1 MRLSRLL
8 PCNCSTSS
16 ASPCPTLP
24 FLTVRP
30 SFPKTIVTR
39 IDTTRIPHQDL
50 YNFVMIQGIGSRK
63 GDKQGISLIA
73 AYEFPEQITVTIT
86 SRGKYSDVIY
96 CRYFDREKRELGL
109 PFRTHVFPEFAAY
122 CLRREGAAFMSLSD
136 TARGD
141 YSYPVPIVDRT
152 NDELKHFFSVCV
164 APIYGKEP
172 KWLLLAE
179 FIEHYKLQGATHFYV
194 YIKYIDEYSRIFLD
208 DYIRTGDVEVVVLH
222 DRFQREDDEWQV
234 VELQECLTRAKGHSQ
249 WVAFVDLDE
258 RLTPTQYS
266 GTLLDYLRSI
276 SDSSIGGIQFR
287 QRWILKNES
296 MPAKYLNRNQIATW
310 MPTARYHN
318 TSHVGPSGHTAKCIV
333 DPEKVLIM
341 NVHYVDQFTDAYRLH
356 EVDPEEGVVRHYRD
370 VHLGEWGR
378 IWLKEVEE
386 MGNFSH
392 TNYPEKWMDRLRK
405 NVENRVHYVY
415 GGHH

>member
-1 MRLSRLL
+1 MLE
-8 PCNCSTSS
+8 
-16 ASPCPTLP
+16 
-24 FLTVRP
+24 
-30 SFPKTIVTR
+30 
-39 IDTTRIPHQDL
+39 
-50 YNFVMIQGIGSRK
+50 GG
-63 GDKQGISLIA
+63 
-73 AYEFPEQITVTIT
+73 
-86 SRGKYSDVIY
+86 DVIY
-96 CRYFDREKRELGL
+96 CRYFDRARREFGQ
-109 PFRTHVFPEFAAY
+109 PFQTRVFPEFAVY
-122 CLRREGAAFMSLSD
+122 CLRRRGAAFMSLSG
-136 TARGD
+136 TAHEA

-152 NDELKHFFSVCV
+152 KDEPKHFFSVCI

-194 YIKYIDEYSRIFLD
+194 YIKNIDEYSRILLD
-208 DYIRTGDVEVVVLH
+208 DYIRTGEVEVVVLH
-222 DRFQREDDEWQV
+222 DRFQRKDDEWQV

-258 RLTPTQYS
+258 RLTPTQYH
-266 GTLLDYLRSI
+266 GTLADYLRNI

-296 MPAKYLNRNQIATW
+296 MPVKYMNKKQVATW

-318 TSHVGPSGHTAKCIV
+318 TSHVGPPGHTAKCIV

-356 EVDPEEGVVRHYRD
+356 GVNPEDGVVRHYRD

-378 IWLKEVEE
+378 IWLKEVEG

-392 TNYPEKWMDRLRK
+392 TDYPEKWMHSLRT
-405 NVENRVHYVY
+405 NIQNRVHYVY
-415 GGHH
+415 GDNR